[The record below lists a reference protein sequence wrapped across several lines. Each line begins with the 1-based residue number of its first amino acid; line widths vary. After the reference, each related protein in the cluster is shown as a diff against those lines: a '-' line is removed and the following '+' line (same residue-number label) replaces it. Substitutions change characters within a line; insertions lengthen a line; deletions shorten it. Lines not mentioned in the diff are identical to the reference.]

1 MKSID
6 VKGTARNEFGKKGA
20 KALRKQNLIP
30 CNLYGVE
37 RDAKGLPVAKAFSV
51 TFEEVRK
58 LVYSPDI
65 FSVNLTIDGNTVLA
79 VMREIQFHP
88 VKDNILHI
96 DFYQVDPQKPIV
108 MAVPEG
114 LPLMIAIVS
123 SMNMKKMLND
133 NVLVRKVSGI
143 ETAGSLNIL
152 FSDKTGTITKGK
164 LEAVNFLDG
173 TGKEAKS
180 FDEIKGKAGEM
191 LALALKHNTN
201 AVITG
206 SGDTLKVVGGN
217 PTERAVLQFVAHAED
232 KYPNVKPVYSV
243 PFNSTNKY
251 SATTVEG
258 DKNTNDWQ

>member
-20 KALRKQNLIP
+20 KALRSQNLIP

-96 DFYQVDPQKPIV
+96 DFYQVTPEKPIV
-108 MAVPEG
+108 MAVPVKLNG
-114 LPLMIAIVS
+114 LA
-123 SMNMKKMLND
+123 
-133 NVLVRKVSGI
+133 
-143 ETAGSLNIL
+143 AGV
-152 FSDKTGTITKGK
+152 KAGGK
-164 LEAVNFLDG
+164 LEQILRRVKAKALYTAIPEKVEIDVTPLTIG
-173 TGKEAKS
+173 KS
-180 FDEIKGKAGEM
+180 FKVGD
-191 LALALKHNTN
+191 LKVEGIEFVSPKD
-201 AVITG
+201 AVICTVM
-206 SGDTLKVVGGN
+206 STRSAAAAAEA
-217 PTERAVLQFVAHAED
+217 TEEAPAAEAHAAEA
-232 KYPNVKPVYSV
+232 P
-243 PFNSTNKY
+243 
-251 SATTVEG
+251 AAE
-258 DKNTNDWQ
+258 

>member
-37 RDAKGLPVAKAFSV
+37 RDDKGLPVAKAFSV

-96 DFYQVDPQKPIV
+96 DFYQVDPKKPIV
-108 MAVPEG
+108 MAVPVKLNG
-114 LPLMIAIVS
+114 LA
-123 SMNMKKMLND
+123 
-133 NVLVRKVSGI
+133 
-143 ETAGSLNIL
+143 AGV
-152 FSDKTGTITKGK
+152 KAGGK
-164 LEAVNFLDG
+164 LEQILRRVKAKALYTAIPEKIEIDVTPLTIGKSFKVGDLQVEG
-173 TGKEAKS
+173 IEFTSPKEA
-180 FDEIKGKAGEM
+180 
-191 LALALKHNTN
+191 
-201 AVITG
+201 VICTVM
-206 SGDTLKVVGGN
+206 STRSAAAAEA
-217 PTERAVLQFVAHAED
+217 TEEGAEA
-232 KYPNVKPVYSV
+232 PAAAAPAAEA
-243 PFNSTNKY
+243 P
-251 SATTVEG
+251 AAE
-258 DKNTNDWQ
+258 

>member
-37 RDAKGLPVAKAFSV
+37 RDEKGLPVAKAFSV

-96 DFYQVDPQKPIV
+96 DFYQVDPKKPIV
-108 MAVPEG
+108 MAVPVKLNG
-114 LPLMIAIVS
+114 LA
-123 SMNMKKMLND
+123 
-133 NVLVRKVSGI
+133 
-143 ETAGSLNIL
+143 AGV
-152 FSDKTGTITKGK
+152 KAGGK
-164 LEAVNFLDG
+164 LEQILRRVKAKALYTAIPEKVEIDVTPLTIG
-173 TGKEAKS
+173 KS
-180 FDEIKGKAGEM
+180 FK
-191 LALALKHNTN
+191 
-201 AVITG
+201 V
-206 SGDTLKVVGGN
+206 GDLKVEGIEFTSPKESVICTVLSTRSAAAADA
-217 PTERAVLQFVAHAED
+217 TEEGAEA
-232 KYPNVKPVYSV
+232 PAAEAP
-243 PFNSTNKY
+243 
-251 SATTVEG
+251 AAE
-258 DKNTNDWQ
+258 

>member
-37 RDAKGLPVAKAFSV
+37 RDEKGLPVAKAFSV

-96 DFYQVDPQKPIV
+96 DFYQVTPEKPIV
-108 MAVPEG
+108 MAVPVKLNG
-114 LPLMIAIVS
+114 LA
-123 SMNMKKMLND
+123 
-133 NVLVRKVSGI
+133 
-143 ETAGSLNIL
+143 AGV
-152 FSDKTGTITKGK
+152 KAGGK
-164 LEAVNFLDG
+164 LEQIMRRVKAKALYTAIPEKIEIDVTPLTIG
-173 TGKEAKS
+173 KS
-180 FDEIKGKAGEM
+180 FKVGD
-191 LALALKHNTN
+191 LKVDGIEFTSPKD
-201 AVITG
+201 AVICTVM
-206 SGDTLKVVGGN
+206 STRSAAAN
-217 PTERAVLQFVAHAED
+217 AEATETEEAAAAE
-232 KYPNVKPVYSV
+232 
-243 PFNSTNKY
+243 
-251 SATTVEG
+251 
-258 DKNTNDWQ
+258 

>member
-37 RDAKGLPVAKAFSV
+37 RDAQGLPVAKAFSV

-96 DFYQVDPQKPIV
+96 DFYQVTPEKPIV
-108 MAVPEG
+108 MAVPVKLNG
-114 LPLMIAIVS
+114 LA
-123 SMNMKKMLND
+123 
-133 NVLVRKVSGI
+133 
-143 ETAGSLNIL
+143 AGV
-152 FSDKTGTITKGK
+152 KAGGK
-164 LEAVNFLDG
+164 LEQILRRVKAKALYTAIPEKIEIDVTPLTIG
-173 TGKEAKS
+173 KS
-180 FDEIKGKAGEM
+180 FKVGD
-191 LALALKHNTN
+191 LKVDGIEFTSPKD
-201 AVITG
+201 AVICTVM
-206 SGDTLKVVGGN
+206 STRSAAAAET
-217 PTERAVLQFVAHAED
+217 TEEAPAAEA
-232 KYPNVKPVYSV
+232 P
-243 PFNSTNKY
+243 
-251 SATTVEG
+251 AAE
-258 DKNTNDWQ
+258 

>member
-96 DFYQVDPQKPIV
+96 DFYQVTPEKPIV
-108 MAVPEG
+108 MAVPVKLNG
-114 LPLMIAIVS
+114 LA
-123 SMNMKKMLND
+123 
-133 NVLVRKVSGI
+133 
-143 ETAGSLNIL
+143 AGV
-152 FSDKTGTITKGK
+152 KAGGK
-164 LEAVNFLDG
+164 LEQILRRVKAKALYTAIPEKIEIDVTPLTIG
-173 TGKEAKS
+173 KS
-180 FDEIKGKAGEM
+180 FKVGD
-191 LALALKHNTN
+191 LKVDGIEFVSPKD
-201 AVITG
+201 AVICTVL
-206 SGDTLKVVGGN
+206 STRSAAAA
-217 PTERAVLQFVAHAED
+217 TEESAEGAEA
-232 KYPNVKPVYSV
+232 P
-243 PFNSTNKY
+243 
-251 SATTVEG
+251 AAE
-258 DKNTNDWQ
+258 

>member
-65 FSVNLTIDGNTVLA
+65 FSVNLTIDGTTVLA

-96 DFYQVDPQKPIV
+96 DFYQVDPKKPIV
-108 MAVPEG
+108 MAVPVKLNG
-114 LPLMIAIVS
+114 LA
-123 SMNMKKMLND
+123 
-133 NVLVRKVSGI
+133 
-143 ETAGSLNIL
+143 AGV
-152 FSDKTGTITKGK
+152 KAGGK
-164 LEAVNFLDG
+164 LEQIMRRVKAKALYTAIPEKIDVDVTPLTIGKSFKVGDLQVEG
-173 TGKEAKS
+173 IEFVSPKEA
-180 FDEIKGKAGEM
+180 
-191 LALALKHNTN
+191 
-201 AVITG
+201 VICTVM
-206 SGDTLKVVGGN
+206 STRSAAAAEA
-217 PTERAVLQFVAHAED
+217 TEEGAAEA
-232 KYPNVKPVYSV
+232 PAAAPAAEA
-243 PFNSTNKY
+243 P
-251 SATTVEG
+251 AAE
-258 DKNTNDWQ
+258 

>member
-96 DFYQVDPQKPIV
+96 DFYQVTPEKPIV
-108 MAVPEG
+108 MAVPVKLNG
-114 LPLMIAIVS
+114 LA
-123 SMNMKKMLND
+123 
-133 NVLVRKVSGI
+133 
-143 ETAGSLNIL
+143 AGV
-152 FSDKTGTITKGK
+152 KAGGK
-164 LEAVNFLDG
+164 LEQILRRVKAKALYTAIPEKIEIDVTPLTIG
-173 TGKEAKS
+173 KS
-180 FDEIKGKAGEM
+180 FKVGD
-191 LALALKHNTN
+191 LKVDGIEFVSPKD
-201 AVITG
+201 AVICTVL
-206 SGDTLKVVGGN
+206 STRSAAAAEA
-217 PTERAVLQFVAHAED
+217 TEEAPAEA
-232 KYPNVKPVYSV
+232 P
-243 PFNSTNKY
+243 
-251 SATTVEG
+251 AAE
-258 DKNTNDWQ
+258 